1 MNIKE
6 KAVGF
11 KKNMKKHGL
20 LFHCNI
26 RAYTLL
32 GIHYV
37 SVIRIPCR
45 CSACLRKLI
54 SPWKTS
60 EDKYIQDRYK
70 SDNQNYVHWPIL
82 GSYNN
87 WKISHCIDCIKVLKS
102 TNSNINVHIKQNS
115 IKNISF
121 NIFKGIS
128 DNYYEEIS
136 K

>member
-11 KKNMKKHGL
+11 KKNMKTHGL
-20 LFHCNI
+20 PFHCNI
-26 RAYTLL
+26 RAYPLL

-37 SVIRIPCR
+37 AVIRKPCR

-54 SPWKTS
+54 YLWKIS
-60 EDKYIQDRYK
+60 QDQYNHDRYK
-70 SDNQNYVHWPIL
+70 SANQNLFDWPIL

-87 WKISHCIDCIKVLKS
+87 WKIIHCIDCRKILKS
-102 TNSNINVHIKQNS
+102 INSNINVHIQHNS
-115 IKNISF
+115 IKNIAF
-121 NIFKGIS
+121 KNFKGIS
-128 DNYYEEIS
+128 DNNYEEIS